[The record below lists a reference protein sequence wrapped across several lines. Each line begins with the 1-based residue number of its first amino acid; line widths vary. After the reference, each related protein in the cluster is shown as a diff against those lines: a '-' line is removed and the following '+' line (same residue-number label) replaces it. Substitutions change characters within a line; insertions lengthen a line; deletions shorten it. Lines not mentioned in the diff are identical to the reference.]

1 MMMNH
6 GHWPPLALAID
17 LLLRTSAPYSL
28 PREPVASYCINMML
42 VQIVVLIISALCLRI
57 DHAESFALAPP
68 PSCRTTR
75 TTNTRSSSRR
85 NDDRPEVVLAIES
98 SSWST
103 KRSTSTAIVTRFRRH
118 IGGSRCSQFLLSAKN
133 NNRINDDENDNN
145 NDANIDKNNNLSNN
159 NNKEDK
165 FSFYQRIE
173 STKTGLIGLLS
184 GGILSTPFIALHDI
198 PTYGLASWEF
208 DTDMGSLQSALF
220 AIVYRY
226 CIRAN
231 DNNSMLN
238 MGVIGAFIFVRT
250 ISRIRVPSYC
260 TAAPLDCGDPFGYF
274 DYDMIGQLIYNGLES
289 VALFGGAAFA
299 MELAYRL
306 GWVTK
311 FPS

>member
-1 MMMNH
+1 MTVRDEPWHRSPTNYES
-6 GHWPPLALAID
+6 
-17 LLLRTSAPYSL
+17 LLHTHCLE
-28 PREPVASYCINMML
+28 REPVASYCINMML

-68 PSCRTTR
+68 PSCRTTS
-75 TTNTRSSSRR
+75 TTNTRSRR

-133 NNRINDDENDNN
+133 NNRINDDENNDNN
-145 NDANIDKNNNLSNN
+145 NDAIIDKNNNLSNN

-165 FSFYQRIE
+165 FSFYQRIQ

-238 MGVIGAFIFVRT
+238 MGVIGAFIFIRT